1 MRIYIKL
8 SRNKELIPFNY
19 QQLMTGTLHKWL
31 GYDNEMHGEQS
42 FYCFSWLQDV
52 KTTKG
57 GINIDKDTYFFISA
71 YDDDLIKRIVK
82 GIMNDPIAF
91 CGCKVIDIQL
101 KSVPEFSNEERFLVA
116 SPILV
121 KRKNKDIYTSNH
133 AIFSDSDFNQLLLD
147 NLKRKLEKVG
157 LDSIGMELKV
167 DKTYDRPLTKLV
179 SYKGVNNKVN
189 VCPVII
195 KGTSEQLAFAWSVGL
210 GYSTGIGFGSLK

>member
-19 QQLMTGTLHKWL
+19 QQLLTGVLHKWI

-52 KTTKG
+52 KTTKN

-71 YDDDLIKRIVK
+71 FDDVLIKRIIK
-82 GIMNDPIAF
+82 GIMEDPIAF
-91 CGCKVIDIQL
+91 CGCKVIDIQI
-101 KSVPEFSNEERFLVA
+101 KAVPEFSTEERFLVA

-121 KRKNKDIYTSNH
+121 KRKNKDLHTSNH
-133 AIFSDSDFNQLLLD
+133 AIYSDSDFDQLLTD
-147 NLKRKLEKVG
+147 NLKRKLDKVG
-157 LDSIGMELKV
+157 VKSDGVKVRV
-167 DKTYDRPLTKLV
+167 DKTYTKPITKLV
-179 SYKGVNNKVN
+179 TYKGVNNKVN
-189 VCPVII
+189 VCPII
-195 KGTSEQLAFAWSVGL
+195 INGTPEQMAFVWSVGL